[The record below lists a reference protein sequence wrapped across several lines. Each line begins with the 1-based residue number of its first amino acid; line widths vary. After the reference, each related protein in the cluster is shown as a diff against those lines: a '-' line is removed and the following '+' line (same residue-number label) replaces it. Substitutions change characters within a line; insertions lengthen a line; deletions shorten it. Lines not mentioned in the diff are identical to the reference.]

1 MTSDHAAPH
10 DANAHHGPS
19 TSTYLW
25 VAGVLVAIT
34 AFEVWIYYSPLAKM
48 PIFVPM
54 LLVLSAIK
62 FFTVVAFYMHLKY
75 DHKLF
80 RTLFGGPFII
90 AITTIIALLFLFGQ
104 IGAHLAK

>member
-1 MTSDHAAPH
+1 MTSDHSAAGH
-10 DANAHHGPS
+10 DTGAHHGPS
-19 TSTYLW
+19 TSTYLI

-34 AFEVWIYYSPLAKM
+34 AFEVWIYYSPIAKM

-54 LLVLSAIK
+54 LLVLSALK

-80 RTLFGGPFII
+80 RTLFGGPFVI
-90 AITTIIALLFLFGQ
+90 AMGTIIAL
-104 IGAHLAK
+104 

>member
-1 MTSDHAAPH
+1 MTDHAAPH
-10 DANAHHGPS
+10 GHADAAHHGP
-19 TSTYLW
+19 TTKTYLI

-34 AFEVWIYYSPLAKM
+34 AVEVWIYYSPIAKTK
-48 PIFVPM
+48 IFVPM

-80 RTLFGGPFII
+80 RALFTGPLAI
-90 AITTIIALLFLFGQ
+90 AAATIVALLFLFS
-104 IGAHLAK
+104 HLKISL